1 MMKLMKIYNSI
12 CPKCTEK
19 LEEADVNNLE
29 INDNVICYHLNC
41 PKCGC
46 PFGIK
51 IKFTY
56 TSEPFIFQLSVKEE
70 TLS

>member
-19 LEEADVNNLE
+19 LEETTVNDLE
-29 INDNVICYHLNC
+29 INDNKMCYYLNC

-46 PFGIK
+46 PFCIE
-51 IKFTY
+51 IKFEY
-56 TSEPFIFQLSVKEE
+56 TSEPFIF
-70 TLS
+70 